1 MMDGL
6 TIVHEYFKDEINN
19 IDHFRGNPYYKTKEF
34 REEYKYALLHILL
47 ESYKKYKNNNYII
60 KIPESIKKN
69 NEEYLEQSMKVM
81 EFFNMNYVKT
91 DNNEDYIKIDDVRD
105 NFFTSE
111 YYNSLTKQEK
121 RRYTKKYFT
130 DFLETYKPLRKYY
143 KERIKIKNEDF
154 RNVIINYKVHNND

>member
-1 MMDGL
+1 
-6 TIVHEYFKDEINN
+6 
-19 IDHFRGNPYYKTKEF
+19 
-34 REEYKYALLHILL
+34 
-47 ESYKKYKNNNYII
+47 
-60 KIPESIKKN
+60 
-69 NEEYLEQSMKVM
+69 MKVM

-143 KERIKIKNEDF
+143 KERIQINDERV
-154 RNVIINYKVHNND
+154 RNVIINYKAI